1 MKFGGTCQ
9 RLCRRRLRLCPLRS
23 QPFASLL
30 PFCGHE
36 SLLLQVAHRRLLGQ
50 LLPWPSPWPCHFLLP
65 RGATFVIVDVLIPT
79 SAGMKLKAMVR
90 VSTDESLPVVG
101 CSDGA
106 AKIHLRL
113 ASFDD
118 FPAIESQM
126 TPVRQLRTLNQRNAL
141 GTQLFARWSKE
152 SLISPECC
160 AQARST
166 NWRPPSGVHHSTTSF
181 VASSL
186 R

>member
-9 RLCRRRLRLCPLRS
+9 KLCRRRLRLCPLRS

-36 SLLLQVAHRRLLGQ
+36 SLLLQVAHRRLLRQ
-50 LLPWPSPWPCHFLLP
+50 LLPWPSPSPCHFSLP
-65 RGATFVIVDVLIPT
+65 RGATFVIVDVPIPIG
-79 SAGMKLKAMVR
+79 AGMKLKAIVR

-106 AKIHLRL
+106 AKIHRRL
-113 ASFDD
+113 VSFDN
-118 FPAIESQM
+118 FLAIESQM
-126 TPVRQLRTLNQRNAL
+126 TPVRQLQILNQRNAL
-141 GTQLFARWSKE
+141 GTKLFALWSKE

-166 NWRPPSGVHHSTTSF
+166 IW
-181 VASSL
+181 
-186 R
+186 